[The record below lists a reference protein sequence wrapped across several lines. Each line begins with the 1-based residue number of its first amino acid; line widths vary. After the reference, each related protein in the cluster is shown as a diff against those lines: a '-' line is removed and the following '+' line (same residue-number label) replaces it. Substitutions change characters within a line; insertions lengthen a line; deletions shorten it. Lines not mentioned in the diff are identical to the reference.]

1 MKTQQT
7 IPWYILPVIVF
18 AQFAGTSLWFASNAV
33 MGDLSAAFGLGQGAV
48 SDLTSAVQFGF
59 IAGTLVFAVMN
70 LADRFS
76 PSALFFWSAGLGA
89 LFNAMVVWYPAGL
102 NGLLFYRFLTGFFLA
117 GIYPVGMK
125 IAADWF
131 AGQLGKALG
140 LLVGALVLGT
150 ALPHLIRSLGAELD
164 WSSVI
169 LAVSSLAGVGGL
181 LLYSTV
187 SDGPHRKPGT
197 KFNPRV
203 LFEVFKK
210 PDFRAAAFGYFGH
223 MWELYAFWTFIPILL
238 QYYLELHPTLELDV
252 SLWAFI
258 IIAVG
263 FIGCTIG
270 GYISLKKGSAWV
282 AFILLTTSLL
292 CCLWSVF
299 MYDFPPLVFLI
310 FLLIWGVSVVGDSPQ
325 FSTLTAQTAPK
336 EWIGSALT
344 ISTCLGFSITIFSI
358 QILKQYQVSGQIEWA
373 LLWLVPGPILGL
385 LATFPLLKKEHKR

>member
-1 MKTQQT
+1 M
-7 IPWYILPVIVF
+7 
-18 AQFAGTSLWFASNAV
+18 
-33 MGDLSAAFGLGQGAV
+33 
-48 SDLTSAVQFGF
+48 QFGF
-59 IAGTLVFAVMN
+59 IAGTLVFAVLN

-76 PSALFFWSAGLGA
+76 PSTLFLWSAGLGA
-89 LFNAMVVWYPAGL
+89 FFNAMVVWHPAGL
-102 NGLLFYRFLTGFFLA
+102 GGLLFYRFLTGFFLA

-150 ALPHLIRSLGAELD
+150 ALPHLIRSLGAELE

-169 LAVSSLAGVGGL
+169 LAVSSLAAAGGL
-181 LLYSTV
+181 LLYGTV

-197 KFNPRV
+197 QFNPRA

-210 PDFRAAAFGYFGH
+210 PDFRAATFGYFGH

-238 QYYLELHPTLELDV
+238 QYYLELHPTVELDL

-282 AFILLTTSLL
+282 AFVLLATSLL
-292 CCLWSVF
+292 CCLSSIF
-299 MYDFPPLVFLI
+299 MYDFPPYAFLI

-358 QILKQYQVSGQIEWA
+358 QLLKQYQVSGQIEWA
-373 LLWLVPGPILGL
+373 LLWLVPGPVLGL
-385 LATFPLLKKEHKR
+385 LATIPLLKKEHKR